1 MSYRDNALPLELV
14 FTTFNGQVTALDLD
28 TGRVLWQHLMPTAAN
43 PELQA
48 GEDCLFLFSG
58 AGVLTSL
65 DAASGQV
72 LWSVQLPIDIPT
84 DGSMR
89 AARVVV
95 RRSTVLVMVSG
106 TVYAYA
112 VEAGTL
118 RWQARATNVAWPRI

>member
-28 TGRVLWQHLMPTAAN
+28 TGRVCWQHVMPTAAN
-43 PELQA
+43 PALEA
-48 GEDCLFLFSG
+48 GEERLFLFST

-65 DAASGQV
+65 DAASGQIM
-72 LWSVQLPIDIPT
+72 WSAQLPIDIPT
-84 DGSMR
+84 DG

-95 RRSTVLVMVSG
+95 RRSTVLVMISG

-112 VEAGTL
+112 VENGSL
-118 RWQARATNVAWPRI
+118 RWQARATNAAWPRI